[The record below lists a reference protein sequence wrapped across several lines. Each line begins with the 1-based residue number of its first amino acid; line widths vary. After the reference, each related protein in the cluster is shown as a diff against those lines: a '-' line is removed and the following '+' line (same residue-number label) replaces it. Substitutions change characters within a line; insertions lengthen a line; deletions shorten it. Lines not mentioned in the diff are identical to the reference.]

1 MAQDDDK
8 YKEGVDFEWV
18 QGNND
23 ENSGFKTRRFFTKAE
38 KKERSLAP
46 KTSPK
51 PEARPK
57 TGKKK
62 KTDLKGITTP
72 KITTTKLPPPAG
84 PKPDLATLKRQASDQ
99 ADISRVKRDIGET
112 FAGKKFP
119 AGSYKTGGMVKEGSA
134 KDMREDKMKAKKAGM
149 SMKTWEKS
157 AADKKHDAPKKMAG
171 GGVVKKAGGG
181 SMRGTGAAVRGK
193 GFSGCY

>member
-23 ENSGFKTRRFFTKAE
+23 ENSGFKTRHFFTKAE
-38 KKERSLAP
+38 KKARNAP
-46 KTSPK
+46 KVEAPK
-51 PEARPK
+51 AV
-57 TGKKK
+57 KKK
-62 KTDLKGITTP
+62 PKLKGITTP
-72 KITTTKLPPPAG
+72 KITTTKLPSPAG
-84 PKPDLATLKRQASDQ
+84 PKPDLATLKREAEDQAS
-99 ADISRVKRDIGET
+99 ISRVKRDVGET

-119 AGSYKTGGMVKEGSA
+119 AGSYKTGGMIKEGSA
-134 KDMREDKMKAKKAGM
+134 KDMREDKMKAKNAGM

>member
-1 MAQDDDK
+1 MAKDDDDK

-38 KKERSLAP
+38 KKARNAP
-46 KTSPK
+46 KVEAPK
-51 PEARPK
+51 AV
-57 TGKKK
+57 KKK
-62 KTDLKGITTP
+62 PKLKGITTE

-84 PKPDLATLKRQASDQ
+84 PKPDLATLKREAEDQAS
-99 ADISRVKRDIGET
+99 ISRVKRDVGET

-119 AGSYKTGGMVKEGSA
+119 AGSYKKGGMIKEGSA
-134 KDMREDKMKAKKAGM
+134 KDMREDKAKAKKAGM

>member
-1 MAQDDDK
+1 MAQEDN

-38 KKERSLAP
+38 KKARSEPKVDAP
-46 KTSPK
+46 KAKKEK
-51 PEARPK
+51 P
-57 TGKKK
+57 
-62 KTDLKGITTP
+62 LKGITTE
-72 KITTTKLPPPAG
+72 KITTTELPPPAG

-99 ADISRVKRDIGET
+99 ADISRVKRDVGET

-119 AGSYKTGGMVKEGSA
+119 AGSYKTGGMIKEGSA
-134 KDMREDKMKAKKAGM
+134 KDMREPNKL
-149 SMKTWEKS
+149 SSKS
-157 AADKKHDAPKKMAG
+157 GEERYQGDITRRSG
-171 GGVVKKAGGG
+171 GGVVKKASGG
-181 SMRGTGAAVRGK
+181 SMRGTGAAIRGK